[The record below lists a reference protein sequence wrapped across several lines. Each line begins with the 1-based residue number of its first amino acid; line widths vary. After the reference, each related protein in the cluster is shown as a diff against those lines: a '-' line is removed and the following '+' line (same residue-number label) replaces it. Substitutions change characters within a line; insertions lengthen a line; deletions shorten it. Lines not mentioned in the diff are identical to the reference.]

1 MSEQVG
7 NAAEA
12 PEPSNVQDSVMDMT
26 SDDFFESLD
35 AQVNSANFKSKI
47 ISMRSDQC
55 HSSSFL
61 IPT

>member
-12 PEPSNVQDSVMDMT
+12 PESNSVQDSVMSMG

-35 AQVNSANFKSKI
+35 AQVNGAILDEPHNQPRHKAI
-47 ISMRSDQC
+47 TRRRALM
-55 HSSSFL
+55 
-61 IPT
+61 